1 MITVP
6 LIQTKAL
13 LRSANLHTEADAISR
28 IPVYVYYDYD
38 QDRQHC
44 LLNVVDLEEVLTR
57 KAYTLVVSMLQP
69 DEYTDKDL
77 LTQQVMKLTKAEEVE
92 LPLSCC
98 FSANN
103 E

>member
-13 LRSANLHTEADAISR
+13 LRSANLHTEADAVSR

-38 QDRQHC
+38 QDRQYY
-44 LLNVVDLEEVLTR
+44 LLNVADLEEVLTH
-57 KAYTLVVSMLQP
+57 KAYTLVVNMMQP
-69 DEYTDKDL
+69 DEYNDNDL
-77 LTQQVMKLTKAEEVE
+77 LTQCVMKLTKAEEVE
-92 LPLSCC
+92 LPSSRC
-98 FSANN
+98 FSTNN

>member
-13 LRSANLHTEADAISR
+13 LRSVNLHTEADLISR
-28 IPVYVYYDYD
+28 MPVYVYYDYD
-38 QDRQHC
+38 QDRQYH
-44 LLNVVDLEEVLTR
+44 LLNVADLEEMLTH

-69 DEYTDKDL
+69 DEYDDKDL
-77 LTQQVMKLTKAEEVE
+77 LTQYVMKLTKAEDVE
-92 LPLSCC
+92 LPSSCC
-98 FSANN
+98 FSTNN

>member
-13 LRSANLHTEADAISR
+13 LRSANLHTEADLISR
-28 IPVYVYYDYD
+28 MPVYVYYDYD
-38 QDRQHC
+38 LDRQYH
-44 LLNVVDLEEVLTR
+44 LLNVADLEEMLTH
-57 KAYTLVVSMLQP
+57 KAHTLVVSMLQP
-69 DEYTDKDL
+69 DEYNDKDL
-77 LTQQVMKLTKAEEVE
+77 LTQYVMKLTKAEEVE